1 MIWKALKAVSRVL
14 NGRVWDGHRGFLRYP
29 YNAGSAGLV
38 DGVGYPTSKW
48 GVFFGGRQVW

>member
-48 GVFFGGRQVW
+48 GVFFWW